1 MTRQLVISIAMVAA
15 ISLAMAAALVFGMR
29 AWDKQHQ
36 PMPKFGV
43 LDIAAIMKAKESQF
57 TAMILKPGATDDDKK
72 RAYELVRSFGND
84 LSTIIKALPDEC
96 RCIVLNK
103 AAFVAGAADDLTPG
117 VKLKLRLP

>member
-1 MTRQLVISIAMVAA
+1 MTRQLAVSIALVVV
-15 ISLAMAAALVFGMR
+15 ISLAMAAAVVFGVR

-36 PMPKFGV
+36 PRFGV

-72 RAYELVRSFGND
+72 KAYELVRSFGTD
-84 LSTIIKALPDEC
+84 LSAIIKALPDEC